1 MTDIN
6 RKQLKLFEEYTV
18 WRAIFAMALPAMLNI
33 LVMMLYNMA
42 DMYFVGQLGD
52 STKVAAVSIAMP
64 VFTLLMALG
73 SMIGGGGCALIARNL
88 GQKSTEKV
96 QLYSSLCCWGSV
108 VIGIL
113 FTVIVLVFCDQIL
126 VLLGSN
132 AELNAPARQY
142 ILILALGAPAMIF
155 TTAFSSIIRAEG
167 AVKEGMIA
175 NLIATLT
182 NVILDPIFILFLGW
196 EIRGAAAATV
206 IGNAAGVV
214 YLLWYIVCKKSSI
227 SLDLSQALS
236 RITAFRDVVALGLPN
251 GINSSLSSVS
261 SALANRL
268 LVQYGTVAVAAM
280 AAAGKA
286 TLVISMVQMGICIGV
301 QPLLAYHYGAGNLKR
316 IREILW
322 KLSALTIGVGLI
334 ALLICRIFS
343 RELIHLF
350 LKEPEAL
357 ELGIRMVRLQMM
369 TGPFIG
375 MYYISSNFLQ
385 ASGNAGHSMFVSLL
399 RQGIFFIPL
408 IYVMNARF
416 GVSGNIW
423 AHIVADALASVTGVV
438 LMLKQYR
445 RLTGTVA
452 LEK

>member
-1 MTDIN
+1 MTDVN

-96 QLYSSLCCWGSV
+96 RLYSSLCCWGSV
-108 VIGIL
+108 VVGALFAVIL
-113 FTVIVLVFCDQIL
+113 FVFCDQIL

-155 TTAFSSIIRAEG
+155 TTACSIIRAEG

>member
-1 MTDIN
+1 M
-6 RKQLKLFEEYTV
+6 
-18 WRAIFAMALPAMLNI
+18 
-33 LVMMLYNMA
+33 
-42 DMYFVGQLGD
+42 
-52 STKVAAVSIAMP
+52 
-64 VFTLLMALG
+64 
-73 SMIGGGGCALIARNL
+73 
-88 GQKSTEKV
+88 
-96 QLYSSLCCWGSV
+96 
-108 VIGIL
+108 
-113 FTVIVLVFCDQIL
+113 
-126 VLLGSN
+126 
-132 AELNAPARQY
+132 
-142 ILILALGAPAMIF
+142 
-155 TTAFSSIIRAEG
+155 
-167 AVKEGMIA
+167 
-175 NLIATLT
+175 
-182 NVILDPIFILFLGW
+182 
-196 EIRGAAAATV
+196 
-206 IGNAAGVV
+206 
-214 YLLWYIVCKKSSI
+214 
-227 SLDLSQALS
+227 SQALS
-236 RITAFRDVVALGLPN
+236 RITAFRDVVTLGLPN

-334 ALLICRIFS
+334 ALLICRIIS

-357 ELGIRMVRLQMM
+357 ELGIRMIRLQMM

-445 RLTGTVA
+445 RLTGTFS
-452 LEK
+452 LKK

>member
-1 MTDIN
+1 
-6 RKQLKLFEEYTV
+6 
-18 WRAIFAMALPAMLNI
+18 
-33 LVMMLYNMA
+33 
-42 DMYFVGQLGD
+42 
-52 STKVAAVSIAMP
+52 
-64 VFTLLMALG
+64 
-73 SMIGGGGCALIARNL
+73 
-88 GQKSTEKV
+88 
-96 QLYSSLCCWGSV
+96 
-108 VIGIL
+108 
-113 FTVIVLVFCDQIL
+113 
-126 VLLGSN
+126 
-132 AELNAPARQY
+132 
-142 ILILALGAPAMIF
+142 MIF
-155 TTAFSSIIRAEG
+155 TTAFSSIIRAES

-206 IGNAAGVV
+206 IGNTAGVV

-236 RITAFRDVVALGLPN
+236 RITAFRDVVTLGLPN

-334 ALLICRIFS
+334 ALLICRIIS

-357 ELGIRMVRLQMM
+357 ELGTRMIRLQMM

-445 RLTGTVA
+445 RLTGTFS
-452 LEK
+452 LKK